1 MMKIDLNDVLIMKK
15 KHVCGS
21 DRWIVTRVGA
31 EVKIKCEKCGR
42 EVMFFKPTL
51 EKRIKSIE
59 KAKITEI
66 ND

>member
-1 MMKIDLNDVLIMKK
+1 MKIEMNDILIMKK

-21 DRWIVTRVGA
+21 DRWLVTRAGA
-31 EVKIKCEKCGR
+31 DIKIKCEKCGR

-59 KAKITEI
+59 KANTAEI
-66 ND
+66 SEK

>member
-1 MMKIDLNDVLIMKK
+1 MKIDLNDILVMKK

-59 KAKITEI
+59 KIDAAAIS
-66 ND
+66 D

>member
-1 MMKIDLNDVLIMKK
+1 MMKIDLNDILVTKK

-21 DRWIVTRVGA
+21 DRWIVTRIGA

-51 EKRIKSIE
+51 EKRIKAIE
-59 KAKITEI
+59 KVNTAE
-66 ND
+66 